1 MTTRTQQHR
10 EPECFDPAALAVLE
24 SHQHRLCEGDPR
36 LSGHS
41 KWSTIKHAK
50 GINDARRGKLF
61 TKLTKEII
69 VAVKQGGPDPESN
82 FKLRMA
88 MQRAKDQNL
97 PGDTIDR
104 AVKRASGEG
113 SEGAQMVETTYEG
126 YGPGGIAILVEVLT
140 DNKNRTVSDV
150 RSTLSKSGGNLANAG
165 AVAWQFDQ
173 KGVVIAE
180 SDADAA
186 EDLALAAID
195 AGAIDF
201 DTDDGVVSFYSTPSD
216 LEGIREA
223 LNGVGASIRSSE
235 LSMIPQNTVPLG
247 EKEAARTL
255 KLLDQLED
263 LDDVQRVYSNAD
275 FPDNALTEYSR
286 QA

>member
-1 MTTRTQQHR
+1 M
-10 EPECFDPAALAVLE
+10 
-24 SHQHRLCEGDPR
+24 
-36 LSGHS
+36 SGHS

-50 GINDARRGKLF
+50 GINDARRGRLF

-69 VAVKQGGPDPESN
+69 VAVKQGGGDPESN

-104 AVKRASGEG
+104 AIRRASGEG
-113 SEGAQMVETTYEG
+113 SDGTQMVETTYEG
-126 YGPGGIAILVEVLT
+126 YGPGGIAILVEALT

-173 KGVVIAE
+173 QGVIIAE
-180 SDADAA
+180 ADADTA

-216 LEGIREA
+216 LEGVREA
-223 LNGVGASIRSSE
+223 LSAVGASLRSSE
-235 LSMIPQNTVPLG
+235 LSMVPQNTVPID

-255 KLLDQLED
+255 RLLDQLED

-275 FPDNALTEYSR
+275 FPDDALAEYSR

>member
-1 MTTRTQQHR
+1 M
-10 EPECFDPAALAVLE
+10 
-24 SHQHRLCEGDPR
+24 
-36 LSGHS
+36 SGHS

-50 GINDARRGKLF
+50 GVNDARRGKLF

-69 VAVKQGGPDPESN
+69 VAVKQGGADPESN

-88 MQRAKDQNL
+88 VQRAKDQNL

-104 AVKRASGEG
+104 AIKRASGEG
-113 SEGAQMVETTYEG
+113 SDGAQMVETTYEG
-126 YGPGGIAILVEVLT
+126 YGPGGIAILVEALT

-173 KGVVIAE
+173 QGVIVAE
-180 SDADAA
+180 ADADTA

-216 LEGIREA
+216 LEDVREA
-223 LNGVGASIRSSE
+223 LSAVGASLRSSE
-235 LSMIPQNTVPLG
+235 ISMVPQNTVPLD

-255 KLLDQLED
+255 RLLDQLED

-275 FPDNALTEYSR
+275 FPDDALTEYSR

>member
-1 MTTRTQQHR
+1 M
-10 EPECFDPAALAVLE
+10 
-24 SHQHRLCEGDPR
+24 
-36 LSGHS
+36 SGHS

-113 SEGAQMVETTYEG
+113 SDGAQMVETTYEG

-180 SDADAA
+180 SDADTA

-235 LSMIPQNTVPLG
+235 LSMVPQNTVPLD
-247 EKEAARTL
+247 EKEAVRTL

-275 FPDNALTEYSR
+275 FPDNALTEYGR

>member
-1 MTTRTQQHR
+1 M
-10 EPECFDPAALAVLE
+10 
-24 SHQHRLCEGDPR
+24 
-36 LSGHS
+36 SGHS

-50 GINDARRGKLF
+50 GVNDARRGKLF

-69 VAVKQGGPDPESN
+69 VAVKQGGADPESN

-88 MQRAKDQNL
+88 VQRAKDQNL

-104 AVKRASGEG
+104 AIKRASGEG
-113 SEGAQMVETTYEG
+113 SDGAQMVETTYEG
-126 YGPGGIAILVEVLT
+126 YGPGGIAILVEALT

-173 KGVVIAE
+173 QGVIIAE
-180 SDADAA
+180 ADADTA

-216 LEGIREA
+216 LEGVREA
-223 LNGVGASIRSSE
+223 LSAVGASLRSSE
-235 LSMIPQNTVPLG
+235 LSMVPQNTVPLD

-255 KLLDQLED
+255 RLLDQLED

-275 FPDNALTEYSR
+275 FPEDALTEYSR

>member
-1 MTTRTQQHR
+1 M
-10 EPECFDPAALAVLE
+10 
-24 SHQHRLCEGDPR
+24 
-36 LSGHS
+36 SGHS

-113 SEGAQMVETTYEG
+113 SDGAQMVETTYEG

-180 SDADAA
+180 SDADTA

-235 LSMIPQNTVPLG
+235 LSMVPQNTVPLD

>member
-1 MTTRTQQHR
+1 M
-10 EPECFDPAALAVLE
+10 
-24 SHQHRLCEGDPR
+24 
-36 LSGHS
+36 SGHS

-113 SEGAQMVETTYEG
+113 AEGAQMVETTYEG

-235 LSMIPQNTVPLG
+235 LSMVPQNTVSLD
-247 EKEAARTL
+247 EKEAARML

>member
-1 MTTRTQQHR
+1 M
-10 EPECFDPAALAVLE
+10 
-24 SHQHRLCEGDPR
+24 
-36 LSGHS
+36 SGHS

-50 GINDARRGKLF
+50 GVNDARRGKLF

-69 VAVKQGGPDPESN
+69 VAVKQGGADPESN

-88 MQRAKDQNL
+88 VQRAKDQNL

-104 AVKRASGEG
+104 AIKRASGEG
-113 SEGAQMVETTYEG
+113 SDGAQMVETTCEG
-126 YGPGGIAILVEVLT
+126 YGPGGIAILVEALT

-173 KGVVIAE
+173 QGVIVAE
-180 SDADAA
+180 ADADTA

-216 LEGIREA
+216 LEDVREA
-223 LNGVGASIRSSE
+223 LSAVGASLRSSE
-235 LSMIPQNTVPLG
+235 LSMVPQNTVPLD

-255 KLLDQLED
+255 RLLDQLED

-275 FPDNALTEYSR
+275 FPDDALTEYSR

>member
-1 MTTRTQQHR
+1 M
-10 EPECFDPAALAVLE
+10 
-24 SHQHRLCEGDPR
+24 
-36 LSGHS
+36 SGHS

-235 LSMIPQNTVPLG
+235 LSMVPQNTVPLD

>member
-1 MTTRTQQHR
+1 M
-10 EPECFDPAALAVLE
+10 
-24 SHQHRLCEGDPR
+24 
-36 LSGHS
+36 SGHS

-50 GINDARRGKLF
+50 GVNDARRGKLF

-69 VAVKQGGPDPESN
+69 VAVKQGGADPESN

-88 MQRAKDQNL
+88 VQRAKDKNL

-104 AVKRASGEG
+104 AIKRASGEG
-113 SEGAQMVETTYEG
+113 SDGAQMVETTYEG
-126 YGPGGIAILVEVLT
+126 YGPGGIAILVEALT

-173 KGVVIAE
+173 QGVIVAE
-180 SDADAA
+180 ADADTA

-216 LEGIREA
+216 LEGVREA
-223 LNGVGASIRSSE
+223 LSAVGASLRSSE
-235 LSMIPQNTVPLG
+235 LSMVPQNTVSLD

-255 KLLDQLED
+255 RLLDQLED

-275 FPDNALTEYSR
+275 FPDDALTEYSR

>member
-1 MTTRTQQHR
+1 M
-10 EPECFDPAALAVLE
+10 
-24 SHQHRLCEGDPR
+24 
-36 LSGHS
+36 SGHS

-235 LSMIPQNTVPLG
+235 LSMVPQNTVSLG

>member
-1 MTTRTQQHR
+1 M
-10 EPECFDPAALAVLE
+10 
-24 SHQHRLCEGDPR
+24 
-36 LSGHS
+36 SGHS

-50 GINDARRGKLF
+50 GVNDARRGKLF

-69 VAVKQGGPDPESN
+69 VAVKQGGADPESN

-88 MQRAKDQNL
+88 VQRAKDQNL

-104 AVKRASGEG
+104 AIKRASGEG
-113 SEGAQMVETTYEG
+113 SDGAQMVETTYEG
-126 YGPGGIAILVEVLT
+126 YGPGGIAILVEALT

-173 KGVVIAE
+173 QGVIVAE
-180 SDADAA
+180 ADADTA

-216 LEGIREA
+216 LEGVREA
-223 LNGVGASIRSSE
+223 LSAVGASLRSSE
-235 LSMIPQNTVPLG
+235 LSMVPQNTVPLD

-255 KLLDQLED
+255 RLLDQLED

-275 FPDNALTEYSR
+275 FPEDALTEYSR

>member
-1 MTTRTQQHR
+1 M
-10 EPECFDPAALAVLE
+10 
-24 SHQHRLCEGDPR
+24 
-36 LSGHS
+36 SGHS

-113 SEGAQMVETTYEG
+113 SEGAQMIETTYEG

-235 LSMIPQNTVPLG
+235 LSMVPQNTVPLG

>member
-1 MTTRTQQHR
+1 M
-10 EPECFDPAALAVLE
+10 
-24 SHQHRLCEGDPR
+24 
-36 LSGHS
+36 SGHS

-69 VAVKQGGPDPESN
+69 VAVKQGGTDPESN

-104 AVKRASGEG
+104 AIKRASGEG
-113 SEGAQMVETTYEG
+113 SDGAQMVETTYEG
-126 YGPGGIAILVEVLT
+126 YGPGGIAILVEALT

-173 KGVVIAE
+173 QGVIVAE
-180 SDADAA
+180 ADADTA

-201 DTDDGVVSFYSTPSD
+201 DTDDGVISFYSTPSD
-216 LEGIREA
+216 LEGVREA
-223 LNGVGASIRSSE
+223 LSAVGASLRSSE
-235 LSMIPQNTVPLG
+235 LSMVPQNTVPLD

-255 KLLDQLED
+255 RLLDQLED

-275 FPDNALTEYSR
+275 FPDDALTEYSR

>member
-1 MTTRTQQHR
+1 M
-10 EPECFDPAALAVLE
+10 
-24 SHQHRLCEGDPR
+24 
-36 LSGHS
+36 SGHS
-41 KWSTIKHAK
+41 KWSTIKHSK

-69 VAVKQGGPDPESN
+69 VAVKQGGTDPESN

-104 AVKRASGEG
+104 AIKRASGEG
-113 SEGAQMVETTYEG
+113 SDGAQMVETTYEG
-126 YGPGGIAILVEVLT
+126 YGPGGIAILVEALT

-173 KGVVIAE
+173 QGVIIAE
-180 SDADAA
+180 ADADAA

-216 LEGIREA
+216 LEGVREA
-223 LNGVGASIRSSE
+223 LSAVGASLRSSE
-235 LSMIPQNTVPLG
+235 LSMVPQNTVPLD

-255 KLLDQLED
+255 RLLDQLED

-275 FPDNALTEYSR
+275 FPDDALTEYSR

>member
-1 MTTRTQQHR
+1 M
-10 EPECFDPAALAVLE
+10 
-24 SHQHRLCEGDPR
+24 
-36 LSGHS
+36 SGHS

-50 GINDARRGKLF
+50 GVNDARRGKLF

-69 VAVKQGGPDPESN
+69 VAVKQGGADPESN

-88 MQRAKDQNL
+88 VQRAKDQNL

-104 AVKRASGEG
+104 AIKRASGEG
-113 SEGAQMVETTYEG
+113 SDGAQMVETTYEG
-126 YGPGGIAILVEVLT
+126 YGPGGIAILVETLT

-173 KGVVIAE
+173 QGVIIAE
-180 SDADAA
+180 ADADTA

-216 LEGIREA
+216 LEGVREA
-223 LNGVGASIRSSE
+223 LSAVGASLRSSE
-235 LSMIPQNTVPLG
+235 LSMVPQNTVPLD

-255 KLLDQLED
+255 RLLDQLED

-275 FPDNALTEYSR
+275 FPEDALTEYSR

>member
-1 MTTRTQQHR
+1 M
-10 EPECFDPAALAVLE
+10 
-24 SHQHRLCEGDPR
+24 
-36 LSGHS
+36 SGHS

-140 DNKNRTVSDV
+140 NNKNRTVSDV

-235 LSMIPQNTVPLG
+235 LSMVPQNTVPLD

>member
-1 MTTRTQQHR
+1 M
-10 EPECFDPAALAVLE
+10 
-24 SHQHRLCEGDPR
+24 
-36 LSGHS
+36 SGHS

-50 GINDARRGKLF
+50 GVNDARRGKLF

-69 VAVKQGGPDPESN
+69 VAVKQGGADPESN

-88 MQRAKDQNL
+88 VQRAKDQNL

-104 AVKRASGEG
+104 AIKRASGEG
-113 SEGAQMVETTYEG
+113 SDGAQMVETTYEG
-126 YGPGGIAILVEVLT
+126 YGPGGIAILVEALT

-173 KGVVIAE
+173 QGVIIAE
-180 SDADAA
+180 ADADTA

-216 LEGIREA
+216 LEGVREA
-223 LNGVGASIRSSE
+223 LSAVGASLRSSE
-235 LSMIPQNTVPLG
+235 LSMVPQNTVPLD

-255 KLLDQLED
+255 RLLDQLED

-275 FPDNALTEYSR
+275 FPDDALTEYSR

>member
-1 MTTRTQQHR
+1 M
-10 EPECFDPAALAVLE
+10 
-24 SHQHRLCEGDPR
+24 
-36 LSGHS
+36 SGHS

-50 GINDARRGKLF
+50 GVNDARRGKLF

-69 VAVKQGGPDPESN
+69 VAVKQGGADPESN

-88 MQRAKDQNL
+88 VQRAKDQNL

-104 AVKRASGEG
+104 AIKRASGEG
-113 SEGAQMVETTYEG
+113 SDGAQMVETTYEG
-126 YGPGGIAILVEVLT
+126 YGPGGIAILVEALT

-173 KGVVIAE
+173 QGVIVAE
-180 SDADAA
+180 ADADTA

-201 DTDDGVVSFYSTPSD
+201 DTDGGVVSFYSTPSD
-216 LEGIREA
+216 LEDVREA
-223 LNGVGASIRSSE
+223 LSAVGASLRSSE
-235 LSMIPQNTVPLG
+235 LSMVPQNTVPLD

-255 KLLDQLED
+255 RLLDQLED

-275 FPDNALTEYSR
+275 FPDDALTEYSR

>member
-1 MTTRTQQHR
+1 M
-10 EPECFDPAALAVLE
+10 
-24 SHQHRLCEGDPR
+24 
-36 LSGHS
+36 SGHS

-113 SEGAQMVETTYEG
+113 SDGAQMVETTYEG

-180 SDADAA
+180 SDADTA

-223 LNGVGASIRSSE
+223 LNGAGASIRSSE
-235 LSMIPQNTVPLG
+235 LSMVPQNTVPLD

>member
-1 MTTRTQQHR
+1 M
-10 EPECFDPAALAVLE
+10 
-24 SHQHRLCEGDPR
+24 
-36 LSGHS
+36 SGHS

-50 GINDARRGKLF
+50 GVNDARRGKLF

-69 VAVKQGGPDPESN
+69 VAVKQGGADPESN

-88 MQRAKDQNL
+88 VQRAKDQNL

-104 AVKRASGEG
+104 AIKRASGEG
-113 SEGAQMVETTYEG
+113 SDGAQMVETTYEG
-126 YGPGGIAILVEVLT
+126 YGPGGIAILVEALT

-173 KGVVIAE
+173 QGVIVAE
-180 SDADAA
+180 ADADTA

-216 LEGIREA
+216 LEGVREA
-223 LNGVGASIRSSE
+223 LSAVGASLRSSE
-235 LSMIPQNTVPLG
+235 LSMVPQNTVPLD

-255 KLLDQLED
+255 RLLDQLED

-275 FPDNALTEYSR
+275 FPDDALTEYSR